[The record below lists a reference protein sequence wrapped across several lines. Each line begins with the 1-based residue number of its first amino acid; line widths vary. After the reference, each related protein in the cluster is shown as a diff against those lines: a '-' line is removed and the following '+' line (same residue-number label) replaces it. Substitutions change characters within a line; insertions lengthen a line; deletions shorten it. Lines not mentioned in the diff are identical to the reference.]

1 VRTQAHGEREATA
14 TSDEVASRLRQSLAR
29 LREETAHLLEVFMRR
44 EPVVRGSV
52 YELRRKC
59 GKASCAC
66 ASGEALHATK
76 VISWSS
82 DGRKHLRA
90 LSPREQ
96 LDMAH
101 LVSGHRRL
109 RRARARLVELQAEI
123 LVVVDKLESLRRRE
137 P

>member
-1 VRTQAHGEREATA
+1 VRAQARSERGAA
-14 TSDEVASRLRQSLAR
+14 PTSDEVASQLRQSLAR

-66 ASGEALHATK
+66 ASGTAPHSSK

-82 DGRKHLRA
+82 GGRKHLRV

-96 LDMAH
+96 SEMAH
-101 LVSGHRRL
+101 LVERHRRL

-123 LVVVDKLESLRRRE
+123 LVVIDKLESLRRRE